1 MTEQTPPEIQAALEK
16 FERLAEV
23 YPVDYVPEMRRLLD
37 ETMVR
42 FSPERAQFF
51 GPNLP
56 LAWSLEEKCRLLFSK
71 YPSLST
77 SDRALAVGAIRYFIV
92 GMDAHSDQEPLHGLD
107 DDLFIMNM
115 VLEKLSL
122 PTLT

>member
-1 MTEQTPPEIQAALEK
+1 MTEHASPGNKAALEK

-42 FSPERAQFF
+42 FPPERTQFF
-51 GPNLP
+51 GPNLS

-71 YPSLST
+71 YPSLSA

-92 GMDAHSDQEPLHGLD
+92 GMDAHPDTEALHGLD

-122 PTLT
+122 PTLP